1 MSCFANLNGDAWST
15 PSHLPV
21 QLRVVEGET
30 TTVSI
35 ARYKWAP
42 FKQTRLVKGSIRAL
56 KNSLFTSSSSLPS
69 GSMKKLLQAEVSAPR
84 PSSSSSKDWLPEIEI
99 RICSNKGPGVQYHNK
114 ASATYSGQF
123 FPTELGSFQ
132 VDDILT

>member
-1 MSCFANLNGDAWST
+1 MSFFANLNGDAWST

-69 GSMKKLLQAEVSAPR
+69 GSMKKLLQAEELAPR
-84 PSSSSSKDWLPEIEI
+84 PSSSSSKDWLPEIAT
-99 RICSNKGPGVQYHNK
+99 RICSNKGLGVQYHYK
-114 ASATYSGQF
+114 A
-123 FPTELGSFQ
+123 
-132 VDDILT
+132 